1 MIEIRLHGRGGQ
13 GAVTA
18 ANILAAAA
26 FEGGKQS
33 QAFPA
38 FGVER
43 RGAPV
48 ESYVRISEKQIHLRS
63 QIYEPDML
71 IVLDPSLLKEESI
84 FRGLKKGGLIVANT
98 AGGFKRA
105 GHKSICVDAT
115 SLANDILGRPITNT
129 AMLGAFAAVSDL
141 IPLKALTNSLG
152 KAFSSSSTQ
161 LPDCKEEQGQ
171 LKGKIL
177 EKNKV
182 LVKKAYEI
190 VKKKVSEVK
199 NG

>member
-18 ANILAAAA
+18 ANILALAA
-26 FEGGKQS
+26 FEAGKYV
-33 QAFPA
+33 QAFPT

-48 ESYVRISEKQIHLRS
+48 ESFVRIDDKPINIRS
-63 QIYEPDML
+63 QIYEPDIL
-71 IVLDPSLLKEESI
+71 IVLDSSLLREEFI
-84 FRGLKKGGLIVANT
+84 FRGLKKGSLIVANT
-98 AGGFKRA
+98 SSDFKKPKY
-105 GHKSICVDAT
+105 KSICVDAT

-129 AMLGAFAAVSDL
+129 AMLGAFAAASNL
-141 IPLKALTNSLG
+141 ITLKALTNSLG
-152 KAFSSSSTQ
+152 MAFSSSSIH
-161 LPDCKEEQGQ
+161 LPDCKDEPGQ

-182 LVKKAYEI
+182 LVKKAYDLT
-190 VKKKVSEVK
+190 KNKLSEVTA
-199 NG
+199 

>member
-18 ANILAAAA
+18 ANILATAA

-33 QAFPA
+33 QSFPT

-48 ESYVRISEKQIHLRS
+48 ESYVRISDKQINIRS

-71 IVLDPSLLKEESI
+71 IVLDPSLLREDAI
-84 FRGLKKGGLIVANT
+84 FRGLKKGGIIVANT
-98 AGGFKRA
+98 SSDFKRA
-105 GHKSICVDAT
+105 GHKTICVDAT

-129 AMLGAFAAVSDL
+129 AMLGAFAAASNLV
-141 IPLKALTNSLG
+141 PLKALTNSLG
-152 KAFSSSSTQ
+152 KAFGSKSVQ
-161 LPDCKEEQGQ
+161 LPECKEEPAM

-182 LVKKAYEI
+182 LVKRAYEA
-190 VKKKVSEVK
+190 VK

>member
-33 QAFPA
+33 QSFPA

-48 ESYVRISEKQIHLRS
+48 ESYVRISDKQINIRS
-63 QIYEPDML
+63 QIYAPDIL
-71 IVLDPSLLKEESI
+71 IVLDSSLLKEESI

-98 AGGFKRA
+98 SSGFKRT
-105 GHKSICVDAT
+105 GHKTICVDAT

-129 AMLGAFAAVSDL
+129 AMLGAFAAASDL
-141 IPLKALTNSLG
+141 IPIEALTNSLG
-152 KAFSSSSTQ
+152 KAFSSMSVQ
-161 LPDCKEEQGQ
+161 LPECKEEPAM

-182 LVKKAYEI
+182 LVKRAYEVI
-190 VKKKVSEVK
+190 K